1 MEVPGRDVTADPLG
15 PDPGTPQ
22 GEDQPAPE
30 VTRPDAAPDAPAPGD
45 DDDGGGE
52 SIGDKMRDVV
62 DKVKDAITPDRDKPE
77 DADKP

>member
-15 PDPGTPQ
+15 PDPGTP

-30 VTRPDAAPDAPAPGD
+30 VTRPDAAPDPPTPGD
-45 DDDGGGE
+45 DDDRE

-62 DKVKDAITPDRDKPE
+62 DKVKDAITPDHDKPE